1 MDSTRHRIDKLYV
14 LPRQKIIPCEL
25 LSEWFVS
32 HFGCPFVYDPEKRI
46 FFPKCREFTEHTD
59 YSGLCR
65 HSLFQLVSVSPF
77 IPHSMGLYVYDMN
90 TESRCL
96 QTSHKFTLVIDWSF
110 SLLSPNSTGRCGFSD
125 VIDALRILL
134 EQMTA
139 DQPLLLPGSKF
150 RLPEIMPIVT
160 VIVVVPGLQCYTLL
174 AGWPVRHD
182 EITAKISILKKLLSK
197 IGRKLV
203 ERSQQSSLS
212 RAWNR
217 CNFLVDLLKHGI
229 LSASF
234 VVSDMETS
242 SIIILTDAAF
252 SVNNLEVLDR
262 SLTHLKAERIRCS
275 FVLLNS
281 ELPPSNRCAIEGSAL
296 NYVVQS
302 NSCVSQVELC
312 SFLVKSTGG
321 FLLNA
326 RTDLIHFHDASR
338 RNLWNALKE
347 TLFTVPVTSTMHADN
362 LPGDLNWVPLGTL
375 QTQSKLIRAPI
386 FSVLTGRLRDGYK
399 LRHVELLSG
408 ISKMFEPTGNSLPST
423 DFLEPFEEPNLRA
436 SDCAVNVIQLELEL
450 PWKVGIVF
458 HVGIR
463 GVWHEFHEKNH
474 ECNQSSPPEVE
485 PERMQYPSD
494 NFRTQHSN
502 LRPVNSCRPEVPQWA
517 WNRQTSETYFKVSAS
532 YSLVNEIVRR
542 PQHVRRTD
550 VSLYNRFVAYHR
562 HLSMTDQ
569 QLEHLAKFSNAKHV
583 LNVPEAL
590 SSRLVAAFSLFID
603 SSGRQIGMPN
613 QSHNTTLHYALNS
626 EFSHYW
632 RFFLELNPLECYRW
646 MSVHNL
652 YGILEHDS
660 QLPFNLHLPTEGTSY
675 TVSLTCRQSLD
686 RLHALLANWCSF
698 VLLENSTYVRFLC
711 TANCEHVGT
720 LTEAHSDSRVHNQ
733 LSSNSDQ
740 HQANTESLDSEHS
753 FCIVRLETI
762 LPEFRLRIGFISG
775 TAMRVQHE
783 LVQQLRTQLSALR
796 FPPRGR
802 QAIPKSRHKS
812 GAPPAITEAT
822 HVPPLQRSWEDTPC
836 CHVFYSRLD
845 RLILNAGFWSADSK
859 LSKPTHSHQGGMLSA
874 KIKGTATF
882 QQRNFVT
889 YPVIASPR
897 PSLGPA
903 LVKQHLY
910 HRSRMWVVQPIPL
923 ATDGLR
929 TLFSSLVNLRLQE
942 GFHLVRVGPQPGFIS
957 LAAELFLAVDRSSI
971 PQPCLIQYLLYP
983 VDEWNVSDVNTS
995 VAMDSLAPLNGSLR
1009 NAVSRVRY
1017 EHKMKCKHV
1026 SRKDGDKCIPVCNM
1040 TLDEATCISS
1050 YPFRLVQVLTEV
1062 WTQPIEGRIVNPP
1075 QEISHWTGLR
1085 FEEIAK
1091 RIFTVDERCVVSY
1104 VTFERLCTILRTIPL
1119 VSPVY
1124 MSRLVST
1131 STCVPCT
1138 VGCVEPELDVYWAP
1152 SDIITLLTLA
1162 PQNTILC
1169 PLLSSTATQK
1179 NSQQLSD
1186 SVYASDQCNDRLL
1199 SELCSGILNKRSVVE
1214 IHLATED
1221 FKYYI
1226 LHLCQRVGLNK
1237 TDTELSSYPN
1247 WRCFVGSGG
1256 LTSENIPRSVAPDA
1270 GNSNAV
1276 ITVLFL
1282 PATTRDAAHPVLQ
1295 AILSKQLN
1303 GARWNFPKVPMFF
1316 YTCSRSYLSYL
1327 IVDSWTYKV
1336 PPDYIFNLSHPSAN
1350 DGDLIDTLEHNISAS
1365 SPFPTVPPNDFL
1377 NVGCQNTRLTP
1388 ELNIIWSASRSAVDF
1403 VSRAHLNAYALT
1415 VYYCLSM
1422 EHSLEERDFRYIL
1435 NASQR
1440 GPPDHPF
1447 SMDLTPFVLCTC
1459 EHLLSSIRRKHAEI
1473 GTEFPKYKNDYTV
1486 LLNQEQWNLS
1496 SQGERPLQVQLE
1508 TVQSESTCTDG
1519 RSNLFSQLFDCYTYP
1534 VPGYS
1539 GIFAIKSRQINPR
1552 GSLKVP
1558 CHARTNASMFHSVD
1572 IESVARV
1579 TEDPSVSAV
1588 HPNASESD
1596 EGDTSE
1602 TSVLPNQVLSFATKR
1617 SASQLSSDPLI
1628 LNVGKWFGESSNGA
1642 QLPLFVQIRALL
1654 TYCTESVNL
1663 PLWNGLPLF
1672 CIAHFLSSLL
1682 SVVKKVHN
1690 EPLSASSVVMLEL
1703 DLSLLHCRLEIMPL
1717 VWCSGSSALLEWDT
1731 VCTHPPFQPPS
1742 QFHCHTL
1749 AADEVSRTI
1758 DKWFNHNEGSL
1769 FNCFQRTVLCSFI
1782 FRLAWEME
1790 KEIVV
1795 SLRTITPVTESI
1807 AQLVLRHIEDTQKL
1821 LRTPLF
1827 DELKL
1832 NRTDSHPLIKDMV
1845 LSSSDDNQ
1853 VCSNESRGSTKR
1865 SLKDRSHSSAVF
1877 DLKDPKESILISRVR
1892 LDFVSY
1898 SSAVFGHFLSR
1909 FEHLSFSSVGACLHR
1924 LNDYYFLKSTA
1935 STLDCEHPEKPGEQ
1949 IGVVN
1954 LSSRSR
1960 FVRYPS
1966 DKQSLSLS
1974 LTDPEVS
1981 GVLTD
1986 ARSKTEF
1993 SRKTNTSK
2001 SSTVPARSRPQN
2013 RFNSFDKLLESQQ
2026 QENSFALA
2034 KNSNFGLQFTPPSQ
2048 VTSSQGY
2055 EGDSSEAS
2063 EESVLRASA
2072 LRSRLTEQH
2081 STLETDTLMPSCMAH
2096 GTVNQVPYTL
2106 PPYWLFFR
2114 LCSNSVTLF
2123 FHHPDTHC
2131 RRDRCGVN
2139 SRQIYQQLVFSSF
2152 GHTRYNSA
2160 KSSRSL
2166 QHCPFCMVFQ
2176 TVVKQINSV
2185 IRVVNQRLL
2194 LDKLRNERI
2203 CDVLLLAPPKD
2214 PESSDT
2220 NAKDARNH
2228 IPIPNRTSR
2237 KSDGHKVTRPKQW
2250 EPNRATFRRT
2260 SESYRSSE
2268 QAGTEGEKLSDNLK
2282 KNDQLTYSTA
2292 AEKDHI
2298 LVSEALYSAQQTN
2311 TLSKRASLS
2320 SIGWAQ
2326 PPTWCPGCFA
2336 CPVQL
2341 SDRIRL
2347 HPRVFLAASA
2357 AQGIVGPPLD
2367 RGQRVVAALRKLLDK
2382 PSIYNQ
2388 PNMFFVI
2395 DFAPLSVTSLSP
2407 ESKKESTTKPAS
2419 LALGSRVCFDA
2430 DAVFY
2435 MLLEVTTEK
2444 PKTSSAGSPVHS
2456 FFNETDSLQS
2466 NDRPSAEPKLA
2477 ELSGD
2482 THHPLHLAHVRRL
2495 TSIAG
2500 DKVDVEHFLQITLH
2514 GIEKPSRQLCNSV
2527 REMLQVRLDSLVLE
2541 HFSDSLSRNAISRL
2555 SAADINF
2562 LINRRWHCPKSHC
2575 LISLPRIF
2583 CTTTDWQPALPYM
2596 PGRLI
2601 LALCHYLKQN
2611 LSLFLHAVKLD
2622 REAALCNKSELIELF
2637 LYNRPRAHGVAK
2649 PGVATLLFQLLTK
2662 CTSGD
2667 GSAEKQYYS
2676 PYTIADWSLP
2686 QEFLPQATKNNF
2698 TIPSFDDLYAAV
2710 TDFTEFS
2717 QDKMLSTGPSSQLVL
2732 SIQIWERGDAD
2743 IENLKCRLK
2752 TTVLHSLYD
2761 LITEFFVLTAPI
2773 KLPRTTITSGTS
2785 ATTAI
2790 DQSKPTTN
2798 EFTANVSHVIT
2809 TDTIYRLNPYIPS
2822 VVLPWF
2828 KKGFDFESSLV
2839 LKVTLQ
2845 LTSISCL
2852 AQLIGDLLRP
2862 FNNSLYNTEDF
2873 FPPIRSPMIS
2883 SSFGLN
2889 PNASVTAVPI
2899 ASSSPNVKFG
2909 SSSLSGVTFHL
2920 FAQSNADGMVY
2931 YPIGMDK
2938 LQLAGRLSRP
2948 GEMRNYLIIGRN
2960 FSAWRQL
2967 IRGQR
2972 RTFSGVVSRDG
2983 VETTTVCSPVELRS
2997 QFTKCLPNQSVDRL
3011 KPEVNLPSP
3020 MERDELLRMQ
3030 SLYMTVSL
3038 PTPSSTVHT
3047 SKTESEDKPGRS
3059 GDCFNEFPSD
3069 SVRVS
3074 SKPTSSTITNEP
3086 SSSGTPV
3093 CKFPEF
3099 CPITFGLSP
3108 SVAPISPS
3116 SKPNWG
3122 SGPSVDRSTSTT
3134 LRHEVTSGAAGR
3146 PSEKPLT
3153 VLVPRQ
3159 TFCLFVI
3166 EGRQITLYTYNWS
3179 KEEAERLAG
3188 RLTTLVEW
3196 HNSRFKLLS
3205 ILSMQKLGLFHN
3217 LDESVSRRYASR
3229 AVSLVYNACPPEL
3242 TPAMESGS
3250 IGSVGNLLDRQ
3261 TIPANFSISAVPSG
3275 SNTGASVSVPSK
3287 LFPATRRRYPTSG
3300 GIDNG
3305 TTVVSTASTTFHPFS
3320 PLPSVS
3326 HLGIKLPE
3334 LDTASVNHFSH
3345 LFQDCGR
3352 IPPLEE
3358 TGSMDL
3364 VYRHGRQALVAIEA
3378 DRLRAQQLELLSLPF
3393 RAWQEGRK
3401 RKQAG
3406 EYGTDTATS
3415 KLIETPSR
3423 SSNGASRCGAL
3434 NAEAALS
3441 SDPLS
3446 KRLKRF
3452 SSIRLAC
3459 RHLHTICTPILF
3471 CPSIRAQV
3479 VRSVQTENRTLR
3491 RVAEFCYQAQQEAD
3505 RSSKGPLGSQTTTV
3519 CSQALFQWNSLG
3531 NDLRNLVSPQNV
3543 SRVHS
3548 CTLGSVSDSVHP
3560 LTSPLFG
3567 ATVQPHPNNAQP
3579 AMQSPWLSWSRSELV
3594 DTLNELTNPHPIN
3607 HNNNV
3612 THQVATGSNAL
3623 ADTSFIAAE
3632 AMGQTTDWVRRI
3644 ALSFLASYT
3653 QYIQHGVGFRVIPI
3667 TEPNAVGSTA
3677 VESKT
3682 TVKPTGSYVLLHRA
3696 IHLAGVHI
3704 MEIFIRHSHL
3714 CVRLGTI
3721 ELSRFSR
3728 HASRGLITGPLSA
3741 EVITQ
3746 AAASAAVTAASV
3758 RRDAATSIRR
3768 DAANVVPG
3776 SETRSRAMMDVF
3788 ESKTRRFEH
3797 QQHSSGFSWDESSR
3811 LCDYTHVHSFS
3822 YDYYIRAVHDYL
3834 SIVLMFVS
3842 GSDQRF
3848 QRRPS
3853 FGVPTR
3859 KSSHSKHTPHTTTD
3873 VFGVTDF
3880 PVAEFLS
3887 DIHILARQP
3896 PVFARNCLRAVQLA
3910 CPVSAYLRP
3919 AQVFHHL
3926 IEEHQNY
3933 HIQIVRMARTVCDH
3947 PQLISTQPRHTSN
3960 SYTFG
3965 ILELHPA
3972 DVSTRLP
3979 VVHHHLS
3986 RQSSHT
3992 EFDTQPK
3999 AQSDFIHI
4007 AGSGV
4012 GGPSAIAMPSL
4023 TNDQPTSNSSRYS
4036 IAALVM
4042 ADDHR
4047 NGDSL
4052 STPLEATG
4060 RLLHLTIHLLAV
4072 DPHSRFPK
4080 SRLACAQDLSY
4091 STTKHPVEWP
4101 ACAPFHDPE
4110 AELPSTYQA
4119 IASTLH
4125 GLPRALSIE
4134 NGDVMCALNLSA
4146 VSRNRHTSITETGQ
4160 TESRPTPIAV
4170 VSAVESTTNVPQDYR
4185 WHVSYLGM
4193 WPSHHVPIYRII
4205 EAAQSDLQAR
4215 VTHLVKQSGLDC
4227 HKNLLWYRLFDSQH
4241 LLRKCATPKP
4251 LSPADLSKPSGML
4264 ASQSTFGSVSMSC
4277 GGIDVLE
4284 HEQLTFSEI
4293 EELVQSAPFEL
4304 DVLRLDDRLLRTLQ
4318 VGASHLNHVAH
4329 MINSQFAISGLGTG
4343 DRTHRASATALDGHL
4358 KQEPNLFVCCFRQN
4372 SENTDEDHDDNASGW
4387 IKHHMALLS
4396 PNFTDGFVLLSWS
4409 ECMSELTRSAHTLL
4423 NGDPVHTFKN
4433 FQLRALFRTL
4443 GDPMNP
4449 GSMRRL
4455 IDSGQQIQALFF
4467 ERSPLAALVTNFT
4480 EKLCFSIWQGLHLRQ
4495 K

>member
-1 MDSTRHRIDKLYV
+1 MDSTRHRINKFYI
-14 LPRQKIIPCEL
+14 LPRQRIVPCEV

-32 HFGCPFVYDPEKRI
+32 HFGCPFVYDPEKRV
-46 FFPKCREFTEHTD
+46 FFPKCREYAEHTD
-59 YSGLCR
+59 CSDLCK

-77 IPHSMGLYVYDMN
+77 NPHSMGFYVYDMN
-90 TESRCL
+90 TESRCF
-96 QTSHKFTLVIDWSF
+96 QTSYKFTFVIDWSF
-110 SLLSPNSTGRCGFSD
+110 SLLSPNSSGKCGLSD
-125 VIDALRILL
+125 VIDALRTLL
-134 EQMTA
+134 EQMTT

-150 RLPEIMPIVT
+150 CLPEITPIVT
-160 VIVVVPGLQCYTLL
+160 VIVVVPGLQCYTLV
-174 AGWPVRHD
+174 AGWSVRH
-182 EITAKISILKKLLSK
+182 EGISAKISMFKKVLSK
-197 IGRKLV
+197 IGRKLI
-203 ERSQQSSLS
+203 ERSQQSSS
-212 RAWNR
+212 PRAGNK

-229 LSASF
+229 LAASF
-234 VVSDMETS
+234 VASDMETS
-242 SIIILTDAAF
+242 SVIILTDGAF

-281 ELPPSNRCAIEGSAL
+281 ELPPSNSCAVEGSAL

-302 NSCVSQVELC
+302 NSCVPQVELC
-312 SFLVKSTGG
+312 SFLVQSTDG
-321 FLLNA
+321 FLLSA
-326 RTDLIHFHDASR
+326 HTDLTHFHDVR
-338 RNLWNALKE
+338 ERNLWNVLKE
-347 TLFTVPVTSTMHADN
+347 ALFTIPITSTMHVDN

-375 QTQSKLIRAPI
+375 QTQNKLVRAPM
-386 FSVLTGRLRDGYK
+386 FTVLTARLRDGYK
-399 LRHVELLSG
+399 LRLVEPISG
-408 ISKMFEPTGNSLPST
+408 ISKVFEPTGNSLPSA

-436 SDCAVNVIQLELEL
+436 PDYAVNVIQLELEL
-450 PWKVGIVF
+450 PWKIGIVF

-463 GVWHEFHEKNH
+463 GVWREFHEKTY
-474 ECNQSSPPEVE
+474 ECGQFSLSEVE
-485 PERMQYPSD
+485 PKRMQYPNDS
-494 NFRTQHSN
+494 FRTKHSN
-502 LRPVNSCRPEVPQWA
+502 LRPATSSCSQVSQWA
-517 WNRQTSETYFKVSAS
+517 WNRQTSQTYFKISAS
-532 YSLVNEIVRR
+532 YSLLNEIVRR
-542 PQHVRRTD
+542 PQRVHRTD
-550 VSLYNRFVAYHR
+550 VSLYNRFVTYHR

-569 QLEHLAKFSNAKHV
+569 QLEHLTKFSHAKHV

-590 SSRLVAAFSLFID
+590 SSRLVAAFSLFTD

-613 QSHNTTLHYALNS
+613 QSHNTTLHCALNS
-626 EFSHYW
+626 QFSHYW
-632 RFFLELNPLECYRW
+632 RLFLELNPLECYRW

-686 RLHALLANWCSF
+686 RLHALLASWCSF

-711 TANCEHVGT
+711 TAHCEHVGT
-720 LTEAHSDSRVHNQ
+720 LTEAHSDSHTHNQ
-733 LSSNSDQ
+733 LSSSSNQ
-740 HQANTESLDSEHS
+740 QENTESLVSEHS

-762 LPEFRLRIGFISG
+762 LPEFRLRIGFVSG
-775 TAMRVQHE
+775 TAMRVQQE
-783 LVQQLRTQLSALR
+783 LVQYLRTQLNALR

-812 GAPPAITEAT
+812 GAPPAATEAK

-836 CHVFYSRLD
+836 CHVFHSRLD
-845 RLILNAGFWSADSK
+845 RLILNAGFWSRRLFVDTDSK
-859 LSKPTHSHQGGMLSA
+859 LSRPTHSHQGSLLTA
-874 KIKGTATF
+874 KNKSRATS

-889 YPVIASPR
+889 YPVIAPPR

-903 LVKQHLY
+903 LVKQHLH
-910 HRSRMWVVQPIPL
+910 HRSRMWVIQPIPL

-957 LAAELFLAVDRSSI
+957 LATELWLAVDRSFI

-983 VDEWNVSDVNTS
+983 FDEWGVDDVNMA
-995 VAMDSLAPLNGSLR
+995 VGVDSLAPLNGSLR
-1009 NAVSRVRY
+1009 NAVSRVRH
-1017 EHKMKCKHV
+1017 EHKTRCEHINRM
-1026 SRKDGDKCIPVCNM
+1026 DGDRCIPVCKM

-1050 YPFRLVQVLTEV
+1050 YPFRLVQVMTEV
-1062 WTQPIEGRIVNPP
+1062 WTQPVEGRIVDPP
-1075 QEISHWTGLR
+1075 QEITHWTGLR

-1104 VTFERLCTILRTIPL
+1104 VTFERLCTILKTV

-1124 MSRLVST
+1124 MPRLVPT

-1138 VGCVEPELDVYWAP
+1138 VGCVDPELDVYWAP
-1152 SDIITLLTLA
+1152 SDIIALLALA

-1179 NSQQLSD
+1179 NSEQLND
-1186 SVYASDQCNDRLL
+1186 SVFANEQCNDRLL
-1199 SELCSGILNKRSVVE
+1199 SELCSSILNKRSMVE
-1214 IHLATED
+1214 IHLAVDD

-1226 LHLCQRVGLNK
+1226 LHLCQRVGLSK

-1256 LTSENIPRSVAPDA
+1256 LMWENIPRSVAPDA
-1270 GNSNAV
+1270 DNSNAV

-1282 PATTRDAAHPVLQ
+1282 PATTRDVAHPVLR

-1303 GARWNFPKVPMFF
+1303 GARWNFPKVPLFF

-1336 PPDYIFNLSHPSAN
+1336 PPDYIFNLSHPSAD

-1365 SPFPTVPPNDFL
+1365 SPFPTAPPNDFL

-1388 ELNIIWSASRSAVDF
+1388 ELNVMWSASRSAIDF

-1415 VYYCLSM
+1415 VYHCLSIM
-1422 EHSLEERDFRYIL
+1422 HSIEERDFRYIL

-1440 GPPDHPF
+1440 GPPDQHF
-1447 SMDLTPFVLCTC
+1447 SIDLTSFVLCTC
-1459 EHLLSSIRRKHAEI
+1459 EHLLSPIRRKHAEF
-1473 GTEFPKYKNDYTV
+1473 GTEYRTYENDFTV
-1486 LLNQEQWNLS
+1486 LLNQEQWSSS
-1496 SQGERPLQVQLE
+1496 SQEERRLQVQLE
-1508 TVQSESTCTDG
+1508 TVHRESTCTDC
-1519 RSNLFSQLFDCYTYP
+1519 RSHLFSQLFDCYTYP

-1539 GIFAIKSRQINPR
+1539 GIFAIKSRQVNPR

-1558 CHARTNASMFHSVD
+1558 CHVRTTANMFHSTN
-1572 IESVARV
+1572 IESAAHF
-1579 TEDPSVSAV
+1579 TEDPSVFAV

-1602 TSVLPNQVLSFATKR
+1602 TSVLSNQVLSSSTKR

-1628 LNVGKWFGESSNGA
+1628 LNVGKWFRESSSGA
-1642 QLPLFVQIRALL
+1642 QLPLFVQIRASL
-1654 TYCTESVNL
+1654 TYGTESINL

-1672 CIAHFLSSLL
+1672 CIANFYSSLL
-1682 SVVKKVHN
+1682 SVVNKVQN
-1690 EPLSASSVVMLEL
+1690 ESHSASSVVLEL
-1703 DLSLLHCRLEIMPL
+1703 DLSLLHCRLEVMPL
-1717 VWCSGSSALLEWDT
+1717 VWCSGSSALIEPDT
-1731 VCTHPPFQPPS
+1731 VCTHPLFPSPS

-1749 AADEVSRTI
+1749 AADEVFQTI
-1758 DKWFNHNEGSL
+1758 DSWVTHNEGSL
-1769 FNCFQRTVLCSFI
+1769 FNCFQRTVLCSFL

-1790 KEIVV
+1790 KEIVI
-1795 SLRTITPVTESI
+1795 SLRTITPVTEST

-1821 LRTPLF
+1821 SRTPLF

-1832 NRTDSHPLIKDMV
+1832 NGTNSHPLNKDMV

-1853 VCSNESRGSTKR
+1853 VCSNESRNSIKCPM
-1865 SLKDRSHSSAVF
+1865 KDRSHSSAVF
-1877 DLKDPKESILISRVR
+1877 DLNHPKESILISRVR

-1898 SSAVFGHFLSR
+1898 SSAVFSHFLNR

-1924 LNDYYFLKSTA
+1924 LNDYYFLKSA
-1935 STLDCEHPEKPGEQ
+1935 DSTSDREYHERSGER
-1949 IGVVN
+1949 IRAVH
-1954 LSSRSR
+1954 SSHRGR

-1966 DKQSLSLS
+1966 DKQGLSLPLS
-1974 LTDPEVS
+1974 DPEVS

-1986 ARSKTEF
+1986 TSSKTEF
-1993 SRKTNTSK
+1993 SRKANTSK
-2001 SSTVPARSRPQN
+2001 PTTIPSRSRPQN
-2013 RFNSFDKLLESQQ
+2013 HFNSFDKPLESQQ
-2026 QENSFALA
+2026 QNPLALT
-2034 KNSNFGLQFTPPSQ
+2034 KHSNFGVQFTLH
-2048 VTSSQGY
+2048 SQGY

-2063 EESVLRASA
+2063 EENVLRTTT

-2081 STLETDTLMPSCMAH
+2081 STHEKGTLMRTWVAH
-2096 GTVNQVPYTL
+2096 EKANQQNYSL

-2131 RRDRCGVN
+2131 QQDRCGVN
-2139 SRQIYQQLVFSSF
+2139 PRHVYRQLVLSSF
-2152 GHTRYNSA
+2152 GHTRYTSTQSA
-2160 KSSRSL
+2160 RSL
-2166 QHCPFCMVFQ
+2166 QHCPFCMAFQ
-2176 TVVKQINSV
+2176 IVVKQINSV
-2185 IRVVNQRLL
+2185 IRLVNQRLL
-2194 LDKLRNERI
+2194 LDKLRNERM

-2214 PESSDT
+2214 PGSSDA
-2220 NAKDARNH
+2220 NAKDVWNH
-2228 IPIPNRTSR
+2228 IPIPGRTTR
-2237 KSDGHKVTRPKQW
+2237 KSDGHKLTRSKQW
-2250 EPNRATFRRT
+2250 EPNHTTLHRT

-2268 QAGTEGEKLSDNLK
+2268 QAGTEGEKPFDNLK
-2282 KNDQLTYSTA
+2282 KKKDRLVCCTTVEN
-2292 AEKDHI
+2292 DHI
-2298 LVSEALYSAQQTN
+2298 LVSDASYSAHQAN
-2311 TLSKRASLS
+2311 ILSKRASLS
-2320 SIGWAQ
+2320 SSGWAQ
-2326 PPTWCPGCFA
+2326 SPQPPNWCPGCFA

-2341 SDRIRL
+2341 NDRIRL
-2347 HPRVFLAASA
+2347 HPRVFLAAGA
-2357 AQGIVGPPLD
+2357 TQGIVGPPMD

-2395 DFAPLSVTSLSP
+2395 DFTPPSATLLNS
-2407 ESKKESTTKPAS
+2407 ESKRKSTAKPS
-2419 LALGSRVCFDA
+2419 SSTLGPRVCFDA

-2435 MLLEVTTEK
+2435 MLLEVTTER

-2456 FFNETDSLQS
+2456 LLNETDSLQS
-2466 NDRPSAEPKLA
+2466 SSRPSEELKVT
-2477 ELSGD
+2477 ELSGGPD
-2482 THHPLHLAHVRRL
+2482 HPLDLAHVSRL
-2495 TSIAG
+2495 PSVAC
-2500 DKVDVEHFLQITLH
+2500 DKVEVEHFLQITLH

-2555 SAADINF
+2555 SAADLNF
-2562 LINRRWHCPKSHC
+2562 LISRRWQCPKSHC
-2575 LISLPRIF
+2575 LIALPRFF
-2583 CTTTDWQPALPYM
+2583 CTTTDWQPALPYV

-2622 REAALCNKSELIELF
+2622 REAVLCNASEMVELF

-2662 CTSGD
+2662 CTSDD
-2667 GSAEKQYYS
+2667 GSTGKQYFS
-2676 PYTIADWSLP
+2676 PHTIADWSLP
-2686 QEFLPQATKNNF
+2686 QEFLPQVTKNNF
-2698 TIPSFDDLYAAV
+2698 TIPSFNDLYTAV

-2717 QDKMLSTGPSSQLVL
+2717 QSNLLSFGPSQLVL

-2773 KLPRTTITSGTS
+2773 KLPRTTTSGTS
-2785 ATTAI
+2785 ATMTV
-2790 DQSKPTTN
+2790 DQYKPTTN
-2798 EFTANVSHVIT
+2798 EFAADVSHGIS
-2809 TDTIYRLNPYIPS
+2809 TDNVYRLNPYISS

-2828 KKGFDFESSLV
+2828 KQGFDFESPLV
-2839 LKVTLQ
+2839 LKITLQ

-2873 FPPIRSPMIS
+2873 FPPIRSPMTS
-2883 SSFGLN
+2883 GPFGLN
-2889 PNASVTAVPI
+2889 PNTSVAGVPV

-2909 SSSLSGVTFHL
+2909 SCSLSGVTFHL
-2920 FAQSNADGMVY
+2920 FVQGNADGIVY

-2938 LQLAGRLSRP
+2938 LQLAGRLLRP
-2948 GEMRNYLIIGRN
+2948 GEMGNYLIIGRN

-2972 RTFSGVVSRDG
+2972 RTFSGAVSRDG

-2997 QFTKCLPNQSVDRL
+2997 QSTKYLPNQSVDRL
-3011 KPEVNLPSP
+3011 KPEMNLPSP
-3020 MERDELLRMQ
+3020 MECDELLRMQ
-3030 SLYMTVSL
+3030 SLYMTLSL
-3038 PTPSSTVHT
+3038 PTPGSTALT
-3047 SKTESEDKPGRS
+3047 SKTELEDRSGKS
-3059 GDCFNEFPSD
+3059 GDCFSEFPSD
-3069 SVRVS
+3069 NVRVS
-3074 SKPTSSTITNEP
+3074 CKSTPSTITNEP

-3108 SVAPISPS
+3108 SVAPLSPS
-3116 SKPNWG
+3116 SKPSWG
-3122 SGPSVDRSTSTT
+3122 SGPSVDRSTSSAS
-3134 LRHEVTSGAAGR
+3134 RHEVTSGAASR
-3146 PSEKPLT
+3146 PTEKPLT

-3166 EGRQITLYTYNWS
+3166 EGRQITLYTYNWA

-3205 ILSMQKLGLFHN
+3205 MLSMQKLGLFHN

-3229 AVSLVYNACPPEL
+3229 AVSLVYNTCPPEL
-3242 TPAMESGS
+3242 TTAMESGS

-3261 TIPANFSISAVPSG
+3261 TTPVNFPVSTAPSG
-3275 SNTGASVSVPSK
+3275 SNIGASVSGASK

-3300 GIDNG
+3300 GIDSG
-3305 TTVVSTASTTFHPFS
+3305 TTVASTACAAFHPFS
-3320 PLPSVS
+3320 PLSSVS

-3334 LDTASVNHFSH
+3334 LDAVSVNHFSH

-3364 VYRHGRQALVAIEA
+3364 VYRHGRQALVTIEA
-3378 DRLRAQQLELLSLPF
+3378 DRLRAHQLELLSLPF

-3406 EYGTDTATS
+3406 EYCTDTATS

-3423 SSNGASRCGAL
+3423 SSNGANRCGAM

-3441 SDPLS
+3441 NDPLS

-3471 CPSIRAQV
+3471 CPSTRAQV
-3479 VRSVQTENRTLR
+3479 VRSVQIENRTLR
-3491 RVAEFCYQAQQEAD
+3491 RVAEACYQAQQETD
-3505 RSSKGPLGSQTTTV
+3505 RSSKDPPDSQNIDV
-3519 CSQALFQWNSLG
+3519 CSQALFHWSSLG
-3531 NDLRNLVSPQNV
+3531 NDLRDLVGSPSV
-3543 SRVHS
+3543 SRLHS
-3548 CTLGSVSDSVHP
+3548 SVSDSVHP
-3560 LTSPLFG
+3560 FTSPLSG
-3567 ATVQPHPNNAQP
+3567 VTVQPHPNNAQP
-3579 AMQSPWLSWSRSELV
+3579 AIQSPWLSWSRSELL
-3594 DTLNELTNPHPIN
+3594 DTLNELTNPHPISDN
-3607 HNNNV
+3607 STV
-3612 THQVATGSNAL
+3612 TRQVVVGSNTL
-3623 ADTSFIAAE
+3623 ADASFTATESVI
-3632 AMGQTTDWVRRI
+3632 QTTDWVRRT

-3667 TEPNAVGSTA
+3667 TEQNPLGSAVIA
-3677 VESKT
+3677 NKN

-3714 CVRLGTI
+3714 YVRLGTI

-3788 ESKTRRFEH
+3788 ESKSRRFEH

-3822 YDYYIRAVHDYL
+3822 YDYYIRAVYDYL
-3834 SIVLMFVS
+3834 IN
-3842 GSDQRF
+3842 QRS

-3859 KSSHSKHTPHTTTD
+3859 KSSHSKHTVHTTTD
-3873 VFGVTDF
+3873 AFGITDF
-3880 PVAEFLS
+3880 PVAEFLA
-3887 DIHILARQP
+3887 DIHVLVHQP
-3896 PVFARNCLRAVQLA
+3896 PVFARSCLRAVQLA

-3933 HIQIVRMARTVCDH
+3933 HIQIVRMLRTVCDH
-3947 PQLISTQPRHTSN
+3947 PQLIGTQPRQIST

-3972 DVSTRLP
+3972 DAPARLP
-3979 VVHHHLS
+3979 GIHHHLS

-3992 EFDTQPK
+3992 EFDVPTK
-3999 AQSDFIHI
+3999 AQPDFVHI

-4012 GGPSAIAMPSL
+4012 SGPSAIVLPGSN
-4023 TNDQPTSNSSRYS
+4023 NDQPTSNSSRYS
-4036 IAALVM
+4036 IAALVI

-4047 NGDSL
+4047 NAGSL
-4052 STPLEATG
+4052 STPLEAAD
-4060 RLLHLTIHLLAV
+4060 RLLHLTIYLLAT
-4072 DPHSRFPK
+4072 DPHSPFPK
-4080 SRLACAQDLSY
+4080 SRLACVQDLSY
-4091 STTKHPVEWP
+4091 SSAKRPVEWP

-4110 AELPSTYQA
+4110 AELPSAYHATTTA
-4119 IASTLH
+4119 LH

-4134 NGDVMCALNLSA
+4134 NGDVVCALNLSA
-4146 VSRNRHTSITETGQ
+4146 VSRNRHTSITETSQ
-4160 TESRPTPIAV
+4160 TEPRPTPATV
-4170 VSAVESTTNVPQDYR
+4170 VSVAESTTNMSQDYR

-4193 WPSHHVPIYRII
+4193 WPSHHVSIHRAI
-4205 EAAQSDLQAR
+4205 EAAQSHLQTR
-4215 VTHLVKQSGLDC
+4215 VIHLVEQSGLDC

-4241 LLRKCATPKP
+4241 LLQKCATPEP
-4251 LSPADLSKPSGML
+4251 LSPASLNKPLDAL
-4264 ASQSTFGSVSMSC
+4264 ASQSPSGSVSVSSDR
-4277 GGIDVLE
+4277 IDTLD

-4304 DVLRLDDRLLRTLQ
+4304 DVLRLDERLLRTLL
-4318 VGASHLNHVAH
+4318 VGASHLNQVAH
-4329 MINSQFAISGLGTG
+4329 LINSQFAIAGLGTG
-4343 DRTHRASATALDGHL
+4343 DQTSKASAAVLGGHL
-4358 KQEPNLFVCCFRQN
+4358 KQESNLFVCCFRQN
-4372 SENTDEDHDDNASGW
+4372 SENTDGNYDDNAPDW
-4387 IKHHMALLS
+4387 VKHQMALLS

-4409 ECMSELTRSAHTLL
+4409 ECIPEL
-4423 NGDPVHTFKN
+4423 NGGPVHTFK
-4433 FQLRALFRTL
+4433 
-4443 GDPMNP
+4443 
-4449 GSMRRL
+4449 
-4455 IDSGQQIQALFF
+4455 
-4467 ERSPLAALVTNFT
+4467 
-4480 EKLCFSIWQGLHLRQ
+4480 C
-4495 K
+4495 

>member
-1 MDSTRHRIDKLYV
+1 
-14 LPRQKIIPCEL
+14 
-25 LSEWFVS
+25 
-32 HFGCPFVYDPEKRI
+32 
-46 FFPKCREFTEHTD
+46 
-59 YSGLCR
+59 
-65 HSLFQLVSVSPF
+65 
-77 IPHSMGLYVYDMN
+77 
-90 TESRCL
+90 
-96 QTSHKFTLVIDWSF
+96 
-110 SLLSPNSTGRCGFSD
+110 
-125 VIDALRILL
+125 
-134 EQMTA
+134 
-139 DQPLLLPGSKF
+139 
-150 RLPEIMPIVT
+150 
-160 VIVVVPGLQCYTLL
+160 
-174 AGWPVRHD
+174 
-182 EITAKISILKKLLSK
+182 
-197 IGRKLV
+197 
-203 ERSQQSSLS
+203 
-212 RAWNR
+212 
-217 CNFLVDLLKHGI
+217 
-229 LSASF
+229 
-234 VVSDMETS
+234 
-242 SIIILTDAAF
+242 
-252 SVNNLEVLDR
+252 
-262 SLTHLKAERIRCS
+262 
-275 FVLLNS
+275 
-281 ELPPSNRCAIEGSAL
+281 
-296 NYVVQS
+296 
-302 NSCVSQVELC
+302 
-312 SFLVKSTGG
+312 
-321 FLLNA
+321 
-326 RTDLIHFHDASR
+326 
-338 RNLWNALKE
+338 
-347 TLFTVPVTSTMHADN
+347 
-362 LPGDLNWVPLGTL
+362 
-375 QTQSKLIRAPI
+375 
-386 FSVLTGRLRDGYK
+386 
-399 LRHVELLSG
+399 
-408 ISKMFEPTGNSLPST
+408 
-423 DFLEPFEEPNLRA
+423 
-436 SDCAVNVIQLELEL
+436 
-450 PWKVGIVF
+450 
-458 HVGIR
+458 
-463 GVWHEFHEKNH
+463 
-474 ECNQSSPPEVE
+474 
-485 PERMQYPSD
+485 
-494 NFRTQHSN
+494 
-502 LRPVNSCRPEVPQWA
+502 
-517 WNRQTSETYFKVSAS
+517 
-532 YSLVNEIVRR
+532 
-542 PQHVRRTD
+542 
-550 VSLYNRFVAYHR
+550 
-562 HLSMTDQ
+562 
-569 QLEHLAKFSNAKHV
+569 
-583 LNVPEAL
+583 
-590 SSRLVAAFSLFID
+590 
-603 SSGRQIGMPN
+603 
-613 QSHNTTLHYALNS
+613 
-626 EFSHYW
+626 
-632 RFFLELNPLECYRW
+632 
-646 MSVHNL
+646 
-652 YGILEHDS
+652 
-660 QLPFNLHLPTEGTSY
+660 
-675 TVSLTCRQSLD
+675 
-686 RLHALLANWCSF
+686 
-698 VLLENSTYVRFLC
+698 
-711 TANCEHVGT
+711 
-720 LTEAHSDSRVHNQ
+720 
-733 LSSNSDQ
+733 
-740 HQANTESLDSEHS
+740 
-753 FCIVRLETI
+753 
-762 LPEFRLRIGFISG
+762 
-775 TAMRVQHE
+775 
-783 LVQQLRTQLSALR
+783 
-796 FPPRGR
+796 
-802 QAIPKSRHKS
+802 
-812 GAPPAITEAT
+812 
-822 HVPPLQRSWEDTPC
+822 
-836 CHVFYSRLD
+836 
-845 RLILNAGFWSADSK
+845 
-859 LSKPTHSHQGGMLSA
+859 
-874 KIKGTATF
+874 
-882 QQRNFVT
+882 
-889 YPVIASPR
+889 
-897 PSLGPA
+897 
-903 LVKQHLY
+903 
-910 HRSRMWVVQPIPL
+910 
-923 ATDGLR
+923 
-929 TLFSSLVNLRLQE
+929 
-942 GFHLVRVGPQPGFIS
+942 
-957 LAAELFLAVDRSSI
+957 
-971 PQPCLIQYLLYP
+971 
-983 VDEWNVSDVNTS
+983 
-995 VAMDSLAPLNGSLR
+995 
-1009 NAVSRVRY
+1009 
-1017 EHKMKCKHV
+1017 
-1026 SRKDGDKCIPVCNM
+1026 
-1040 TLDEATCISS
+1040 
-1050 YPFRLVQVLTEV
+1050 
-1062 WTQPIEGRIVNPP
+1062 
-1075 QEISHWTGLR
+1075 
-1085 FEEIAK
+1085 
-1091 RIFTVDERCVVSY
+1091 
-1104 VTFERLCTILRTIPL
+1104 
-1119 VSPVY
+1119 
-1124 MSRLVST
+1124 
-1131 STCVPCT
+1131 
-1138 VGCVEPELDVYWAP
+1138 
-1152 SDIITLLTLA
+1152 
-1162 PQNTILC
+1162 
-1169 PLLSSTATQK
+1169 
-1179 NSQQLSD
+1179 
-1186 SVYASDQCNDRLL
+1186 
-1199 SELCSGILNKRSVVE
+1199 
-1214 IHLATED
+1214 
-1221 FKYYI
+1221 
-1226 LHLCQRVGLNK
+1226 
-1237 TDTELSSYPN
+1237 
-1247 WRCFVGSGG
+1247 
-1256 LTSENIPRSVAPDA
+1256 
-1270 GNSNAV
+1270 
-1276 ITVLFL
+1276 
-1282 PATTRDAAHPVLQ
+1282 
-1295 AILSKQLN
+1295 
-1303 GARWNFPKVPMFF
+1303 
-1316 YTCSRSYLSYL
+1316 
-1327 IVDSWTYKV
+1327 
-1336 PPDYIFNLSHPSAN
+1336 
-1350 DGDLIDTLEHNISAS
+1350 
-1365 SPFPTVPPNDFL
+1365 
-1377 NVGCQNTRLTP
+1377 
-1388 ELNIIWSASRSAVDF
+1388 
-1403 VSRAHLNAYALT
+1403 
-1415 VYYCLSM
+1415 M
-1422 EHSLEERDFRYIL
+1422 EHSVEERDFRYIL

-1440 GPPDHPF
+1440 GPPGHPF
-1447 SMDLTPFVLCTC
+1447 SMDLTPFILCTC
-1459 EHLLSSIRRKHAEI
+1459 EHLLSPIRRKHAEVR
-1473 GTEFPKYKNDYTV
+1473 TEFPAYKNDYTV
-1486 LLNQEQWNLS
+1486 LLNREQWNLS
-1496 SQGERPLQVQLE
+1496 SQGERRLQVQLE
-1508 TVQSESTCTDG
+1508 TVQSESTCADG

-1558 CHARTNASMFHSVD
+1558 CHARTNASMFHSVS
-1572 IESVARV
+1572 IKSVARV
-1579 TEDPSVSAV
+1579 TEEPSVSAV

-1602 TSVLPNQVLSFATKR
+1602 TSVLSNQVLHFATRR

-1654 TYCTESVNL
+1654 TYGTESITL

-1672 CIAHFLSSLL
+1672 CIVHFLSSLL
-1682 SVVKKVHN
+1682 SVVKKVQN
-1690 EPLSASSVVMLEL
+1690 EPLSASSIAMLEL
-1703 DLSLLHCRLEIMPL
+1703 NLSLLHCRLEIMPL
-1717 VWCSGSSALLEWDT
+1717 VWCSRSPALLEWDT
-1731 VCTHPPFQPPS
+1731 VCTHSLFQQPS

-1758 DKWFNHNEGSL
+1758 DNWFNHNEGSS

-1795 SLRTITPVTESI
+1795 SLRTITPVTEST

-1827 DELKL
+1827 DEFKL
-1832 NRTDSHPLIKDMV
+1832 NGTDSYPLNKHMV

-1853 VCSNESRGSTKR
+1853 VCSNESRGDTKC
-1865 SLKDRSHSSAVF
+1865 SLKGRSRSSTVF
-1877 DLKDPKESILISRVR
+1877 DLKHPKESILISRVR

-1935 STLDCEHPEKPGEQ
+1935 STFDCERPERPGEKMDAA
-1949 IGVVN
+1949 N
-1954 LSSRSR
+1954 LSYQSK
-1960 FVRYPS
+1960 FVQYPS
-1966 DKQSLSLS
+1966 DKQSLSLPLS
-1974 LTDPEVS
+1974 DPGVS
-1981 GVLTD
+1981 GMLTD

-1993 SRKTNTSK
+1993 SRNANTSK
-2001 SSTVPARSRPQN
+2001 PFTVPSRSRPQN
-2013 RFNSFDKLLESQQ
+2013 HFSSFDKLLESQQ
-2026 QENSFALA
+2026 QQNSFALA
-2034 KNSNFGLQFTPPSQ
+2034 KHSNFGLQFTPPSQ

-2081 STLETDTLMPSCMAH
+2081 STHETDTLMPTCVAR
-2096 GTVNQVPYTL
+2096 GTVSQVIYTL

-2131 RRDRCGVN
+2131 RRDRYGAN
-2139 SRQIYQQLVFSSF
+2139 SRQMYRQLVFSSF
-2152 GHTRYNSA
+2152 GHARCNSA
-2160 KSSRSL
+2160 KSARSL
-2166 QHCPFCMVFQ
+2166 QHCPFCMMFQ
-2176 TVVKQINSV
+2176 IVVKQINSV

-2194 LDKLRNERI
+2194 LDKLRNERV

-2214 PESSDT
+2214 PGSSDAY
-2220 NAKDARNH
+2220 AKDAWNH
-2228 IPIPNRTSR
+2228 ISVPGRTNR
-2237 KSDGHKVTRPKQW
+2237 KSDGHKVTRSKQW

-2268 QAGTEGEKLSDNLK
+2268 QAGTEGEKPLDNVK
-2282 KNDQLTYSTA
+2282 KDDQSAYCTT

-2298 LVSEALYSAQQTN
+2298 LISDALYSTHQVNAQ
-2311 TLSKRASLS
+2311 SKRASLS
-2320 SIGWAQ
+2320 SIGWAQSPQ

-2357 AQGIVGPPLD
+2357 AQGIVGPPMD

-2395 DFAPLSVTSLSP
+2395 DFAPSSITSLTS
-2407 ESKKESTTKPAS
+2407 ESKKESPTKSAS
-2419 LALGSRVCFDA
+2419 LALGPRVCFDA

-2435 MLLEVTTEK
+2435 MLLEVTTERSK
-2444 PKTSSAGSPVHS
+2444 ASSAGSLVHS
-2456 FFNETDSLQS
+2456 FLNETDSLQS
-2466 NDRPSAEPKLA
+2466 NDRPNAEPKVA
-2477 ELSGD
+2477 ELSGP

-2495 TSIAG
+2495 PSIAG

-2541 HFSDSLSRNAISRL
+2541 HFSDSLSRNAISRV
-2555 SAADINF
+2555 SAADLNF
-2562 LINRRWHCPKSHC
+2562 LISRRWHCPKSHC
-2575 LISLPRIF
+2575 LIALPRIF
-2583 CTTTDWQPALPYM
+2583 CTTTDWQPALPYV

-2622 REAALCNKSELIELF
+2622 REAALCSKSELVELF

-2662 CTSGD
+2662 CTSED
-2667 GSAEKQYYS
+2667 GLAEKQYFS

-2717 QDKMLSTGPSSQLVL
+2717 PDKRLSAGPSSQLVL

-2773 KLPRTTITSGTS
+2773 KLPRTTTSGTS
-2785 ATTAI
+2785 ATTAV
-2790 DQSKPTTN
+2790 DQPKPTTN
-2798 EFTANVSHVIT
+2798 EFTASVSHVIS

-2822 VVLPWF
+2822 VVLPWL
-2828 KKGFDFESSLV
+2828 KQGFDFESSLV
-2839 LKVTLQ
+2839 LKITLQ

-2883 SSFGLN
+2883 ASFGLN
-2889 PNASVTAVPI
+2889 PNASVTAVPV

-2920 FAQSNADGMVY
+2920 FAQGNGDGMVY

-2938 LQLAGRLSRP
+2938 LQLAGRHLRP
-2948 GEMRNYLIIGRN
+2948 GEMGNYLIIGRN

-2972 RTFSGVVSRDG
+2972 RTFSGAVSRDG
-2983 VETTTVCSPVELRS
+2983 VETTTVCSPVESRS
-2997 QFTKCLPNQSVDRL
+2997 QFTKYLPNQSVDRL
-3011 KPEVNLPSP
+3011 KPEVNLASP
-3020 MERDELLRMQ
+3020 MECDELLRMQ

-3038 PTPSSTVHT
+3038 PTP
-3047 SKTESEDKPGRS
+3047 
-3059 GDCFNEFPSD
+3059 
-3069 SVRVS
+3069 
-3074 SKPTSSTITNEP
+3074 I
-3086 SSSGTPV
+3086 

-3099 CPITFGLSP
+3099 CPITFGQSP
-3108 SVAPISPS
+3108 SVTPLSPS
-3116 SKPNWG
+3116 SKPSWG
-3122 SGPSVDRSTSTT
+3122 SGPSVDRSTSSA

-3179 KEEAERLAG
+3179 REEAERLAG

-3205 ILSMQKLGLFHN
+3205 MLSMQKLGLFHN

-3229 AVSLVYNACPPEL
+3229 AVSLVYNTCPPEL

-3261 TIPANFSISAVPSG
+3261 TIPANFPLSAAPSG
-3275 SNTGASVSVPSK
+3275 SNTGASASMPSK

-3300 GIDNG
+3300 GMDNG

-3320 PLPSVS
+3320 PVPSVS

-3358 TGSMDL
+3358 TGSTDL
-3364 VYRHGRQALVAIEA
+3364 VYRHGRQALITIEA

-3406 EYGTDTATS
+3406 EYSTDTATS

-3441 SDPLS
+3441 NDPLS

-3491 RVAEFCYQAQQEAD
+3491 RVAESCYQAQQEAD
-3505 RSSKGPLGSQTTTV
+3505 RSSKGPLGSQTTAV
-3519 CSQALFQWNSLG
+3519 CSQTLFQWNSLG
-3531 NDLRNLVSPQNV
+3531 NDLRNLVGSQNV
-3543 SRVHS
+3543 SRVHN

-3560 LTSPLFG
+3560 LTPPSFG
-3567 ATVQPHPNNAQP
+3567 ATVQPYPNNAQP
-3579 AMQSPWLSWSRSELV
+3579 TMQSPWLSWSRSELV
-3594 DTLNELTNPHPIN
+3594 ETLNELTNPHPVT

-3623 ADTSFIAAE
+3623 TDTSFMAAE
-3632 AMGQTTDWVRRI
+3632 TVGQTTDWVRRI

-3677 VESKT
+3677 VASKPT
-3682 TVKPTGSYVLLHRA
+3682 IKPTGSYVLLHRA

-3776 SETRSRAMMDVF
+3776 SEMRSRAMTDVF
-3788 ESKTRRFEH
+3788 ESKSRRFEH

-3834 SIVLMFVS
+3834 TN
-3842 GSDQRF
+3842 QRF

-3853 FGVPTR
+3853 FGLPVR
-3859 KSSHSKHTPHTTTD
+3859 KSSHSKHTVHTTTD

-3880 PVAEFLS
+3880 PVAEFLA
-3887 DIHILARQP
+3887 DIHVLVRQP

-3947 PQLISTQPRHTSN
+3947 PQLIGTQSRTTST

-3965 ILELHPA
+3965 ILELHPV
-3972 DVSTRLP
+3972 DTSTRLP

-3992 EFDTQPK
+3992 EFDVPTK
-3999 AQSDFIHI
+3999 AQPDFIQI
-4007 AGSGV
+4007 ASGGV

-4023 TNDQPTSNSSRYS
+4023 SNDQPTSNSSRYS
-4036 IAALVM
+4036 IAALVI

-4047 NGDSL
+4047 NADSL
-4052 STPLEATG
+4052 STPLDVTG
-4060 RLLHLTIHLLAV
+4060 RLLHLTIYLLAT

-4091 STTKHPVEWP
+4091 STAKHPVEWP

-4110 AELPSTYQA
+4110 AELPSTYQTTT
-4119 IASTLH
+4119 STLH

-4146 VSRNRHTSITETGQ
+4146 VSRNRHTSITETSQ
-4160 TESRPTPIAV
+4160 TESRPTPNAV
-4170 VSAVESTTNVPQDYR
+4170 ASVAESTTNVLQDYR

-4193 WPSHHVPIYRII
+4193 WPSHHVSIYRTI

-4241 LLRKCATPKP
+4241 LLQKCVTSKP
-4251 LSPADLSKPSGML
+4251 LSPTGLSKP
-4264 ASQSTFGSVSMSC
+4264 FVSSER
-4277 GGIDVLE
+4277 IDVLD

-4304 DVLRLDDRLLRTLQ
+4304 DVLRLDERLLRTLQ
-4318 VGASHLNHVAH
+4318 FGASHLNQVAH
-4329 MINSQFAISGLGTG
+4329 LINSQFAISGLGAG
-4343 DRTHRASATALDGHL
+4343 DRTHRANTTALDGHL
-4358 KQEPNLFVCCFRQN
+4358 KQEPSLFVCCFRQN
-4372 SENTDEDHDDNASGW
+4372 SEDHDDNASGW

-4409 ECMSELTRSAHTLL
+4409 ELTGSDEDA
-4423 NGDPVHTFKN
+4423 VHIFKN

-4480 EKLCFSIWQGLHLRQ
+4480 EKLCFSIWQGMHLRP

>member
-1 MDSTRHRIDKLYV
+1 MDSTRNRIDKFYV
-14 LPRQKIIPCEL
+14 LPRQRIVPCEL

-32 HFGCPFVYDPEKRI
+32 HFGCLFAYDSEKHV

-59 YSGLCR
+59 CSGLCK

-77 IPHSMGLYVYDMN
+77 NPHSTGLYWYDVN

-96 QTSHKFTLVIDWSF
+96 QTSHKFTFVIDWSF
-110 SLLSPNSTGRCGFSD
+110 SLLNPNSTGRCGFSD
-125 VIDALRILL
+125 VIDALRTLL

-139 DQPLLLPGSKF
+139 DQPLFLPGSKF
-150 RLPEIMPIVT
+150 RLPEITPIVT

-182 EITAKISILKKLLSK
+182 EITAKISMLKKVLSK

-203 ERSQQSSLS
+203 ERSQQSSMS
-212 RAWNR
+212 CAWNK

-234 VVSDMETS
+234 VASDMETS
-242 SIIILTDAAF
+242 SVILLTDAAF

-281 ELPPSNRCAIEGSAL
+281 ELPPSNKRAIEGSAL
-296 NYVVQS
+296 NYVMQS

-312 SFLVKSTGG
+312 SFLVESTGG
-321 FLLNA
+321 FLLSA
-326 RTDLIHFHDASR
+326 RTDLTYFQDASR
-338 RNLWNALKE
+338 RNLWNTLKE
-347 TLFTVPVTSTMHADN
+347 TLFTIPVISTMHADS

-375 QTQSKLIRAPI
+375 QTQSRLIRAPI
-386 FSVLTGRLRDGYK
+386 FTVLTARLRDGYR
-399 LRHVELLSG
+399 LRHVEFISG
-408 ISKMFEPTGNSLPST
+408 NSKIFEPTGNSLPST
-423 DFLEPFEEPNLRA
+423 NFLEPFEEPNVEA
-436 SDCAVNVIQLELEL
+436 CDYAVNVIQLELEL

-463 GVWHEFHEKNH
+463 GVWHEFHEKNYM
-474 ECNQSSPPEVE
+474 CNRSSPPEVE
-485 PERMQYPSD
+485 PERVQYPDD

-502 LRPVNSCRPEVPQWA
+502 LRPVNSCRPEVPRWA
-517 WNRQTSETYFKVSAS
+517 WNRQTSQTYFKVSAS
-532 YSLVNEIVRR
+532 YSLLNGIVRR
-542 PQHVRRTD
+542 PQRVRRTD
-550 VSLYNRFVAYHR
+550 VSLYNRFVTYHR
-562 HLSMTDQ
+562 HLSRTDQ

-603 SSGRQIGMPN
+603 PSGRQIGMPN
-613 QSHNTTLHYALNS
+613 QSHNTTLHYALNTQ
-626 EFSHYW
+626 FSHYW
-632 RFFLELNPLECYRW
+632 RLFLELNPLECYRW

-711 TANCEHVGT
+711 TAHCEHVGS
-720 LTEAHSDSRVHNQ
+720 LTEAHSDPHVHSQ
-733 LSSNSDQ
+733 LSSSSDQ

-836 CHVFYSRLD
+836 CHVFHSRLD

-859 LSKPTHSHQGGMLSA
+859 LSRPTHSHQGSLLTA

-889 YPVIASPR
+889 YPVIAPPR

-903 LVKQHLY
+903 LVKQHLH

-957 LAAELFLAVDRSSI
+957 LAAEMWLAVDRSSI

-983 VDEWNVSDVNTS
+983 FDECSVSDVNTS
-995 VAMDSLAPLNGSLR
+995 VGMDSLAPLNGSLR

-1017 EHKMKCKHV
+1017 EHKMKCEHV
-1026 SRKDGDKCIPVCNM
+1026 NRKDGDKCIPVCSV

-1062 WTQPIEGRIVNPP
+1062 WTQPVEGQIVDPP
-1075 QEISHWTGLR
+1075 QEIAQWTGLR

-1091 RIFTVDERCVVSY
+1091 RIFTIDELCVVSY
-1104 VTFERLCTILRTIPL
+1104 VTFERLCTILRTVPV

-1124 MSRLVST
+1124 MPRLVST
-1131 STCVPCT
+1131 SACVRCT

-1152 SDIITLLTLA
+1152 SDIIALLTLA

-1179 NSQQLSD
+1179 NSQQLND
-1186 SVYASDQCNDRLL
+1186 SVCASEQCNDRLL
-1199 SELCSGILNKRSVVE
+1199 SELCSGILNKRSMVE

-1221 FKYYI
+1221 FKYYV

-1256 LTSENIPRSVAPDA
+1256 LPSENTPRSVAQDA

-1282 PATTRDAAHPVLQ
+1282 PATTRDAVHPILH

-1303 GARWNFPKVPMFF
+1303 GAKWNFPKVPLFF

-1350 DGDLIDTLEHNISAS
+1350 DGDLIDTLNHNISAS
-1365 SPFPTVPPNDFL
+1365 SPFPTAPPNDFL

-1388 ELNIIWSASRSAVDF
+1388 ELKIIWSASRSAIDF
-1403 VSRAHLNAYALT
+1403 VSSAHLNAYALT
-1415 VYYCLSM
+1415 VYHCLSM
-1422 EHSLEERDFRYIL
+1422 EHSVEERDFRYIL
-1435 NASQR
+1435 NASQC

-1447 SMDLTPFVLCTC
+1447 TMDLTSFVLCTC
-1459 EHLLSSIRRKHAEI
+1459 EHLLSPIRRKHAEV
-1473 GTEFPKYKNDYTV
+1473 GTECPTYNNDYTV

-1496 SQGERPLQVQLE
+1496 SQGERRLQVQLE

-1519 RSNLFSQLFDCYTYP
+1519 RSNLFSRLFDCYTYA

-1539 GIFAIKSRQINPR
+1539 GIFAIKSRQVNPR

-1558 CHARTNASMFHSVD
+1558 CHVRTTANVFHSGN

-1579 TEDPSVSAV
+1579 TEDLSVSAV

-1602 TSVLPNQVLSFATKR
+1602 TSVLSNQVLSFATRR
-1617 SASQLSSDPLI
+1617 SVSQLSSDPLI
-1628 LNVGKWFGESSNGA
+1628 LNVGKWFEENSNGA

-1654 TYCTESVNL
+1654 TYGTESATL

-1672 CIAHFLSSLL
+1672 CITHFLNSLL
-1682 SVVKKVHN
+1682 SVMKKVQN
-1690 EPLSASSVVMLEL
+1690 EPPSVSSVVMLEL
-1703 DLSLLHCRLEIMPL
+1703 DLSLLHCRLEIVPL
-1717 VWCSGSSALLEWDT
+1717 VWCSGSSALLGRDT
-1731 VCTHPPFQPPS
+1731 VCTPPLFQPSS

-1758 DKWFNHNEGSL
+1758 DNWFNHNEGSL
-1769 FNCFQRTVLCSFI
+1769 FNCFQRTALCSFI

-1795 SLRTITPVTESI
+1795 SLRTITPVTEST
-1807 AQLVLRHIEDTQKL
+1807 AQLVLRHIEDTHKL

-1832 NRTDSHPLIKDMV
+1832 NGTDSHPLNKDMV
-1845 LSSSDDNQ
+1845 LSSSDDIH
-1853 VCSNESRGSTKR
+1853 VCSNESRGSTKC

-1877 DLKDPKESILISRVR
+1877 DLKHPKESILISRVR

-1898 SSAVFGHFLSR
+1898 SSAVFGHFLNR
-1909 FEHLSFSSVGACLHR
+1909 FEHLSFTSVGACLHR
-1924 LNDYYFLKSTA
+1924 LNDYYFLKSTD
-1935 STLDCEHPEKPGEQ
+1935 STFGCEH
-1949 IGVVN
+1949 
-1954 LSSRSR
+1954 
-1960 FVRYPS
+1960 
-1966 DKQSLSLS
+1966 
-1974 LTDPEVS
+1974 
-1981 GVLTD
+1981 
-1986 ARSKTEF
+1986 
-1993 SRKTNTSK
+1993 
-2001 SSTVPARSRPQN
+2001 
-2013 RFNSFDKLLESQQ
+2013 LER
-2026 QENSFALA
+2026 
-2034 KNSNFGLQFTPPSQ
+2034 
-2048 VTSSQGY
+2048 
-2055 EGDSSEAS
+2055 S
-2063 EESVLRASA
+2063 EEKIGA
-2072 LRSRLTEQH
+2072 
-2081 STLETDTLMPSCMAH
+2081 
-2096 GTVNQVPYTL
+2096 VNSSH
-2106 PPYWLFFR
+2106 R
-2114 LCSNSVTLF
+2114 MTLF

-2131 RRDRCGVN
+2131 RRDLCGAN
-2139 SRQIYQQLVFSSF
+2139 SRQMYRQLVFTSF
-2152 GHTRYNSA
+2152 GHTRYNST
-2160 KSSRSL
+2160 KSARSL
-2166 QHCPFCMVFQ
+2166 QHCPFCMVFHI
-2176 TVVKQINSV
+2176 VVKQINSA

-2194 LDKLRNERI
+2194 LDKLRNERV

-2214 PESSDT
+2214 PGSSDA
-2220 NAKDARNH
+2220 NAKDAWKH
-2228 IPIPNRTSR
+2228 IPITGRTSR
-2237 KSDGHKVTRPKQW
+2237 KSDGHKVTRSKQW
-2250 EPNRATFRRT
+2250 EPNRSTFRRT

-2268 QAGTEGEKLSDNLK
+2268 QAGTEGEKPLDDLK
-2282 KNDQLTYSTA
+2282 KNDRLTYCTT

-2298 LVSEALYSAQQTN
+2298 LVSDGLHSTHQAN
-2311 TLSKRASLS
+2311 TLPKRASLS
-2320 SIGWAQ
+2320 SIGWAQSPQ

-2336 CPVQL
+2336 CPIQL

-2357 AQGIVGPPLD
+2357 AQGIVGPPID

-2395 DFAPLSVTSLSP
+2395 DFAPSSVTSLIS
-2407 ESKKESTTKPAS
+2407 ESKKESAAKSAS
-2419 LALGSRVCFDA
+2419 LALGPRVCFDA

-2435 MLLEVTTEK
+2435 MLLEVTTER
-2444 PKTSSAGSPVHS
+2444 PKKSSGGSPVHS
-2456 FFNETDSLQS
+2456 FLNETDSLQS
-2466 NDRPSAEPKLA
+2466 NDRPSTEPKVT
-2477 ELSGD
+2477 ESSGD
-2482 THHPLHLAHVRRL
+2482 PHNSLHLAHVRRL
-2495 TSIAG
+2495 PSIAG

-2555 SAADINF
+2555 SAADLNF
-2562 LINRRWHCPKSHC
+2562 LISRRWHCPKSHC
-2575 LISLPRIF
+2575 LIALPRIF
-2583 CTTTDWQPALPYM
+2583 CTTTDWQSALPYV

-2622 REAALCNKSELIELF
+2622 RETALCNKSELVELF

-2662 CTSGD
+2662 CTSDD
-2667 GSAEKQYYS
+2667 GSAEKQYFS

-2710 TDFTEFS
+2710 TDFTELP
-2717 QDKMLSTGPSSQLVL
+2717 QGKVLSAGPSSQLVL

-2773 KLPRTTITSGTS
+2773 KLPRTTISGTS

-2790 DQSKPTTN
+2790 DQSKPTTS
-2798 EFTANVSHVIT
+2798 EFTAGVSPVIS

-2828 KKGFDFESSLV
+2828 KQGSDFESSLV

-2845 LTSISCL
+2845 LTSVSCL

-2873 FPPIRSPMIS
+2873 FPPIRSPVIS
-2883 SSFGLN
+2883 GSFGLN
-2889 PNASVTAVPI
+2889 PSASVTAVPV
-2899 ASSSPNVKFG
+2899 ASSSPYVKFG

-2920 FAQSNADGMVY
+2920 FAQGNADEMVY

-2938 LQLAGRLSRP
+2938 LQLAGRLLRP
-2948 GEMRNYLIIGRN
+2948 GEMGNYLIIGRN

-2972 RTFSGVVSRDG
+2972 RTFSGAVSRDG
-2983 VETTTVCSPVELRS
+2983 VETASVCSPVELRS

-3011 KPEVNLPSP
+3011 KPDVNLPSP
-3020 MERDELLRMQ
+3020 MECDELLRMQ

-3038 PTPSSTVHT
+3038 PTPGSTAQT
-3047 SKTESEDKPGRS
+3047 SKTELEDRPGRP

-3074 SKPTSSTITNEP
+3074 SKSTPSTVTNEP
-3086 SSSGTPV
+3086 CISGTPGTHFMCV
-3093 CKFPEF
+3093 CSHVQTMSANFRN
-3099 CPITFGLSP
+3099 SAP
-3108 SVAPISPS
+3108 SLLEYRLQLPPVSPS

-3122 SGPSVDRSTSTT
+3122 SGPSIDRSTSSA

-3146 PSEKPLT
+3146 PSERPLT

-3196 HNSRFKLLS
+3196 HNSRFKSANFRNSAPSLLEYRLQLPPVSPSSKPNWGSGPS
-3205 ILSMQKLGLFHN
+3205 IDRSTSSALRHEVTSGAAGRPSERPLT
-3217 LDESVSRRYASR
+3217 V
-3229 AVSLVYNACPPEL
+3229 LVP
-3242 TPAMESGS
+3242 
-3250 IGSVGNLLDRQ
+3250 RQ
-3261 TIPANFSISAVPSG
+3261 TFCLFVIEGRQITLYTYNW
-3275 SNTGASVSVPSK
+3275 SK
-3287 LFPATRRRYPTSG
+3287 EEAERLAGRL
-3300 GIDNG
+3300 
-3305 TTVVSTASTTFHPFS
+3305 TTLVEWHNSRF
-3320 PLPSVS
+3320 
-3326 HLGIKLPE
+3326 K
-3334 LDTASVNHFSH
+3334 
-3345 LFQDCGR
+3345 DCGR

-3364 VYRHGRQALVAIEA
+3364 VYRHGRQALATIEA

-3406 EYGTDTATS
+3406 EYSTDTTTS
-3415 KLIETPSR
+3415 KVIETSSR
-3423 SSNGASRCGAL
+3423 SSNGANRCGAL

-3441 SDPLS
+3441 NDPLS

-3479 VRSVQTENRTLR
+3479 VRSVHTENRTLR
-3491 RVAEFCYQAQQEAD
+3491 RVAESCYQAQQEAD
-3505 RSSKGPLGSQTTTV
+3505 RSSKAIFSV
-3519 CSQALFQWNSLG
+3519 FSL
-3531 NDLRNLVSPQNV
+3531 Q
-3543 SRVHS
+3543 
-3548 CTLGSVSDSVHP
+3548 
-3560 LTSPLFG
+3560 
-3567 ATVQPHPNNAQP
+3567 
-3579 AMQSPWLSWSRSELV
+3579 
-3594 DTLNELTNPHPIN
+3594 
-3607 HNNNV
+3607 
-3612 THQVATGSNAL
+3612 
-3623 ADTSFIAAE
+3623 
-3632 AMGQTTDWVRRI
+3632 
-3644 ALSFLASYT
+3644 
-3653 QYIQHGVGFRVIPI
+3653 
-3667 TEPNAVGSTA
+3667 
-3677 VESKT
+3677 
-3682 TVKPTGSYVLLHRA
+3682 
-3696 IHLAGVHI
+3696 
-3704 MEIFIRHSHL
+3704 IFIRHSHL

-3768 DAANVVPG
+3768 DAVNVVPG

-3788 ESKTRRFEH
+3788 ESKSRRFEH

-3834 SIVLMFVS
+3834 SMGWAPPIKQHRANATALDGHLKQEPNLFVCCFRQNSENTDEDRDDNASDWVKHHMALLSPNFTDGFVLLS
-3842 GSDQRF
+3842 WSECISELAGSAHTLPNGD
-3848 QRRPS
+3848 PVHS
-3853 FGVPTR
+3853 F
-3859 KSSHSKHTPHTTTD
+3859 K
-3873 VFGVTDF
+3873 
-3880 PVAEFLS
+3880 
-3887 DIHILARQP
+3887 
-3896 PVFARNCLRAVQLA
+3896 
-3910 CPVSAYLRP
+3910 
-3919 AQVFHHL
+3919 
-3926 IEEHQNY
+3926 
-3933 HIQIVRMARTVCDH
+3933 IVRMARTVCDH
-3947 PQLISTQPRHTSN
+3947 PQLIGTQPRQTN
-3960 SYTFG
+3960 TSYTFG
-3965 ILELHPA
+3965 ILEVHPTDTSA
-3972 DVSTRLP
+3972 RCSA
-3979 VVHHHLS
+3979 VHHHLS

-3992 EFDTQPK
+3992 EFDVTTK
-3999 AQSDFIHI
+3999 AQPDFIHI
-4007 AGSGV
+4007 AG
-4012 GGPSAIAMPSL
+4012 GGRPSTIAMSSV

-4036 IAALVM
+4036 IAALVI
-4042 ADDHR
+4042 ADDRR
-4047 NGDSL
+4047 NADSL
-4052 STPLEATG
+4052 LTPLEATG
-4060 RLLHLTIHLLAV
+4060 RLLHLTIYLLAT

-4091 STTKHPVEWP
+4091 STAKHPVEWP
-4101 ACAPFHDPE
+4101 ACAPFYDPE
-4110 AELPSTYQA
+4110 AELPLTYQA
-4119 IASTLH
+4119 TTSTSH

-4146 VSRNRHTSITETGQ
+4146 VSRNRHTSITETSQ
-4160 TESRPTPIAV
+4160 TESRPTPTAI
-4170 VSAVESTTNVPQDYR
+4170 VSAAENTTNVPQDYR

-4193 WPSHHVPIYRII
+4193 WPSHHVSIYRTI
-4205 EAAQSDLQAR
+4205 EAAQSDLQTR
-4215 VTHLVKQSGLDC
+4215 VTQLVKQSGLDC

-4241 LLRKCATPKP
+4241 LLQKCATPKP
-4251 LSPADLSKPSGML
+4251 LSPAGLNKPSGVL
-4264 ASQSTFGSVSMSC
+4264 ADQSTFGSISVSSDR
-4277 GGIDVLE
+4277 IDLVD

-4293 EELVQSAPFEL
+4293 EVSC
-4304 DVLRLDDRLLRTLQ
+4304 
-4318 VGASHLNHVAH
+4318 S
-4329 MINSQFAISGLGTG
+4329 
-4343 DRTHRASATALDGHL
+4343 
-4358 KQEPNLFVCCFRQN
+4358 KFV
-4372 SENTDEDHDDNASGW
+4372 
-4387 IKHHMALLS
+4387 
-4396 PNFTDGFVLLSWS
+4396 V
-4409 ECMSELTRSAHTLL
+4409 
-4423 NGDPVHTFKN
+4423 
-4433 FQLRALFRTL
+4433 
-4443 GDPMNP
+4443 
-4449 GSMRRL
+4449 
-4455 IDSGQQIQALFF
+4455 
-4467 ERSPLAALVTNFT
+4467 
-4480 EKLCFSIWQGLHLRQ
+4480 
-4495 K
+4495 